1 MKENIV
7 KMNKRKFGII
17 GEKIAQ
23 DYLKNNGYE
32 IIETNFYTKIGEIDI
47 ISRKDKCIIFLEIK
61 TRNNL
66 EYGTPAMAVN
76 FNKKRHIKNS
86 AKIYIHINK
95 LYGWDVRFDVI
106 EIIIKNGKCQI
117 NHIKNIM

>member
-1 MKENIV
+1 
-7 KMNKRKFGII
+7 MNKRKFGII

-32 IIETNFYTKIGEIDI
+32 IIETNFYTKKGEIDI
-47 ISRKDKCIIFLEIK
+47 ISQKDNCLVFVEIK

-76 FNKKRHIKNS
+76 CTKKMHIKNS
-86 AKIYIHINK
+86 ATIYIHKNK
-95 LYGWDVRFDVI
+95 LYECNVRFDVI
-106 EIIIKNGKCQI
+106 EVIIKDGRCKI
-117 NHIKNIM
+117 NHIKDIM

>member
-1 MKENIV
+1 
-7 KMNKRKFGII
+7 MNKREFGKI

-23 DYLKNNGYE
+23 DYLKNSGYE
-32 IIETNFYTKIGEIDI
+32 IMETNFYTRKGEIDI
-47 ISRKDKCIIFLEIK
+47 ICRKDNCIVFVEIK

-76 FNKKRHIKNS
+76 STKKMHIKNS

-95 LYGWDVRFDVI
+95 LYGFNVRFDVI

>member
-1 MKENIV
+1 
-7 KMNKRKFGII
+7 MNKRKFGTV

-23 DYLKNNGYE
+23 AYLKNNGYE
-32 IIETNFYTKIGEIDI
+32 IVETNFYTKKGEIDI
-47 ISRKDKCIIFLEIK
+47 ISQKDNCIVFVEIK

-76 FNKKRHIKNS
+76 FTKKMHIKNS
-86 AKIYIHINK
+86 AIIYIHKNK
-95 LYGWDVRFDVI
+95 LYGCNVRFDVI
-106 EIIIKNGKCQI
+106 EVIIKNGKCKI

>member
-1 MKENIV
+1 
-7 KMNKRKFGII
+7 MNKRKFGTV

-32 IIETNFYTKIGEIDI
+32 IIETNFYTKKGEIDI
-47 ISRKDKCIIFLEIK
+47 ISQKDNCIVFFEIK

-66 EYGTPAMAVN
+66 EYGTPAMAVD
-76 FNKKRHIKNS
+76 FTKKMHIKNS

-95 LYGWDVRFDVI
+95 LYGYDVRFDVI
-106 EIIIKNGKCQI
+106 EVIIKNGKCKI

>member
-1 MKENIV
+1 
-7 KMNKRKFGII
+7 MNKRKFGKV

-32 IIETNFYTKIGEIDI
+32 IIETNFYTKKGEIDI
-47 ISRKDKCIIFLEIK
+47 ISQKDNCLVFVEIK
-61 TRNNL
+61 TRHNL

-76 FNKKRHIKNS
+76 FTKKMHIKNS
-86 AKIYIHINK
+86 TKIYIHMNK
-95 LYGWDVRFDVI
+95 LYGCNVRFDVI
-106 EIIIKNGKCQI
+106 EVIIKNGKCKI

>member
-1 MKENIV
+1 
-7 KMNKRKFGII
+7 MNKRKFGII

-23 DYLKNNGYE
+23 DYLKNKGYE
-32 IIETNFYTKIGEIDI
+32 IIETNFYTKKGEIDI
-47 ISRKDKCIIFLEIK
+47 VSKKDNYIVFVEIK

-76 FNKKRHIKNS
+76 FTKKMHIKNS
-86 AKIYIHINK
+86 AKIYIHMNN
-95 LYGWDVRFDVI
+95 LYGCNVRFDVI
-106 EIIIKNGKCQI
+106 EIIIKNGKCKI